1 MMASGHQVVGFTC
14 GVAALT
20 FLPELDRLPATSY
33 ETTLYFLC
41 VLFGSLL
48 PDIDTP
54 RSTLGKWFWK
64 ILLMFLLV
72 AVIAYLFAPSIIEMY
87 RDELSVLTMLI
98 LPILVM
104 VRSHRKMTHSVLFIF
119 LIGGYCYLIDSFLAV
134 PLNYFIGLLVGV
146 CSHLL
151 GDFITKKGIP
161 LLYPFSKKHFRFI
174 VTFTTGSSAEKMIVM
189 ALVVANIC
197 FLVDFVI

>member
-20 FLPELDRLPATSY
+20 YLPELDHTSY
-33 ETTLYFLC
+33 ETALYFLC

-54 RSTLGKWFWK
+54 RSTLGKWFWR
-64 ILLMFLLV
+64 ILLTFLL
-72 AVIAYLFAPSIIEMY
+72 ATVILYLCAPSILEMY
-87 RDELSVLTMLI
+87 RDELSIFAMLI

-119 LIGGYCYLIDSFLAV
+119 LIGGYCYLIASFLAV

-146 CSHLL
+146 CSHII

-161 LLYPFSKKHFRFI
+161 LMYPFSKKHFRFI
-174 VTFTTGSSAEKMIVM
+174 ATFTTGSTAEKIIVI
-189 ALVVANIC
+189 ALVVVNIC